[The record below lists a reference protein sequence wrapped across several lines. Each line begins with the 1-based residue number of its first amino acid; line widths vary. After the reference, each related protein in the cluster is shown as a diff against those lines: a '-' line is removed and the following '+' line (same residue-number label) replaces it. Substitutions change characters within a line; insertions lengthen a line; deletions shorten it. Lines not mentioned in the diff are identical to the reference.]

1 MSKVR
6 FITDAGRGMGVDIAK
21 AALAAGKAGT
31 ITGNMKEIR
40 R

>member
-6 FITDAGRGMGVDIAK
+6 FITGVGRGMGVNIAK
-21 AALAAGKAGT
+21 AALAVGKAVIAPG
-31 ITGNMKEIR
+31 ITKETR